1 MFTEWIWFRKDTM
14 GTKERRMRERNDRVK
29 QIQEAAKL
37 LFFKKGYQGSTIE
50 EIAKLAELS
59 KGTIYLYFKNKDDLY
74 VSLMLSGIER
84 FHLRLIDFE
93 KQVSLGK
100 FKNSLEFIMGFY
112 EVHLEHYR
120 DNSGGLR
127 IFQTFQLGN
136 LFLLLSKEDYGR
148 ISAGGQENF
157 AISRRIISRAIEM
170 GIIPKVKPVQLCDI
184 IWSIFLGNVQLAESK
199 LVFTK
204 KNHLMDNLKL
214 SFSLIAEG
222 IKALEPNFF
231 EIPQKEQIPESFNP
245 VNAGSYGS
253 LFLQE

>member
-1 MFTEWIWFRKDTM
+1 M
-14 GTKERRMRERNDRVK
+14 GTKERRIRERNDRVK

-50 EIAKLAELS
+50 EIAKLAEVS

-74 VSLMLSGIER
+74 VSLMLSGSEIFR
-84 FHLRLIDFE
+84 LRLMEFE
-93 KQVSLGK
+93 KQLNLGK
-100 FKNSLEFIMGFY
+100 FKNSLEFMMGYY
-112 EVHLEHYR
+112 EIHAEHYR
-120 DNSGGLR
+120 DNPGGLR

-136 LFLLLSKEDYGR
+136 LFLLLPKEDYAR

-157 AISRRIISRAIEM
+157 AISRRIISRAIET
-170 GIIPKVKPVQLCDI
+170 GIIPKVNPMQLSDI
-184 IWSIFLGNVQLAESK
+184 IWAVFLGNVQLGESK

-222 IKALEPNFF
+222 IKALESNFF
-231 EIPQKEQIPESFNP
+231 
-245 VNAGSYGS
+245 
-253 LFLQE
+253 